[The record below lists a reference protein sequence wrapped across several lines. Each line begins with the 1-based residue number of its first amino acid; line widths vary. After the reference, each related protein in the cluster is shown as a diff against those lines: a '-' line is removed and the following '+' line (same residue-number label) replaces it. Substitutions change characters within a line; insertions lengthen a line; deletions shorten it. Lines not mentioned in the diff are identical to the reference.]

1 VARSCPGRSGAHAGK
16 LVLDWYEIPTSIF
29 GREIVSLKGWD
40 IFESTDAVMVLA
52 AVATL
57 LLLVKGPPR
66 VGHSLTIVGAIAT
79 GAIAVELFDKPSL
92 FALPS
97 IPGMS
102 IEVGAWLGLLGAVL
116 VLAAG
121 GLNLVSGTSRRR

>member
-1 VARSCPGRSGAHAGK
+1 MPAS
-16 LVLDWYEIPTSIF
+16 LFLDWFEIPPSIF

-57 LLLVKGPPR
+57 LLLVKPPPR
-66 VGHSLTIVGAIAT
+66 VGRSLTIVGAIAT
-79 GAIAVELFDKPSL
+79 GAVAEQLFDKPSL
-92 FALPS
+92 FGLPS

-102 IEVGAWLGLLGAVL
+102 IEAGAWLGLLGAVL

-121 GLNLVSGTSRRR
+121 GLNLVSGTSELARRRSRAE